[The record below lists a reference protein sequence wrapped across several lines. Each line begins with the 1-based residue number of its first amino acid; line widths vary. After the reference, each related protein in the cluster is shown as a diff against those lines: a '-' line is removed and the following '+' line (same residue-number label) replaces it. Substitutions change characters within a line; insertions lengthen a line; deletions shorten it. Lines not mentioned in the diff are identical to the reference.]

1 MPLTEKQIVNIHAF
15 PSDTVK
21 ELLYEC
27 IERLGVVD
35 IEEAEIALR
44 VQRSR
49 IYQLMNDDNTLK
61 IGKHKFLMI
70 NI

>member
-1 MPLTEKQIVNIHAF
+1 MPLTEKQITNIHKLHTQ
-15 PSDTVK
+15 DVK
-21 ELLYEC
+21 EILYEC